1 MNFFSRLFSLF
12 SSYLRL
18 VHRNK
23 LPTAPTIFLPP
34 LLPAPRCEHVFVLLG
49 HWLHVSHAQFTS
61 HLPWGRHDLLF
72 FRSPVPDLIVGRGR
86 GRGGPG
92 GAGRVPTTYCLS
104 PEGDFCCQATMLP
117 ILPSIQPGIHHCRHL
132 IRLKFC
138 RQTEGPLGSLTLE
151 PLRLPI
157 CNRPLCTLN
166 KQTQSHS
173 RCTGPLQWQTV
184 PLLYSNLRE
193 EVTAPRLSAGT
204 FVYEKK

>member
-72 FRSPVPDLIVGRGR
+72 FRSPVPDFIVGRGR
-86 GRGGPG
+86 GRGGG
-92 GAGRVPTTYCLS
+92 GRGGRDGFQPLTAWVLRVISVVKPPCYPFFRPSNQAFITVAISSVLS
-104 PEGDFCCQATMLP
+104 SADKP
-117 ILPSIQPGIHHCRHL
+117 R
-132 IRLKFC
+132 
-138 RQTEGPLGSLTLE
+138 GPWAL
-151 PLRLPI
+151 
-157 CNRPLCTLN
+157 
-166 KQTQSHS
+166 SH
-173 RCTGPLQWQTV
+173 
-184 PLLYSNLRE
+184 
-193 EVTAPRLSAGT
+193 
-204 FVYEKK
+204 